1 VHDGNSPPPD
11 WAYRRR
17 MPDSCNKCGEPLHV
31 EGDVAVCLNGHRWEY
46 EGEVQTID
54 GPSLLVGRR
63 LPDEED

>member
-1 VHDGNSPPPD
+1 
-11 WAYRRR
+11 

-31 EGDVAVCLNGHRWEY
+31 EGDVAVCPNGHRWEY
-46 EGEVQTID
+46 EGEVQTFD